1 MRKFLLRPDGLVLN
15 GKVTVLVA
23 SAATDRRQRWGQRL
37 QEAFTIISEV
47 AQRAALEQTMRDLAP
62 GVLLLDLGLPGLGG
76 VRSISRIQ
84 GLSTRTKIIAL
95 AQRVDDREGLVAFEE
110 GAKGYDQRNIEPGQ
124 LRKAVEKVMA
134 GEIWIQRR
142 LVTTLLAA
150 LRSMKQSP
158 RPPSFLDS
166 PRLCRMTPREQQV
179 AELITEG
186 ASNKEIAQQLNIT
199 ERTVKAYLTELFRD
213 LQVSDRLQLA
223 VLLNREGLRPAAL
236 SATGSS
242 RF

>member
-1 MRKFLLRPDGLVLN
+1 MRKFLLRPDGRVLN

-23 SAATDRRQRWGQRL
+23 CAATDRRQRWGQRL

-95 AQRVDDREGLVAFEE
+95 APRVDDREGLVAFEE

-150 LRSMKQSP
+150 
-158 RPPSFLDS
+158 
-166 PRLCRMTPREQQV
+166 
-179 AELITEG
+179 
-186 ASNKEIAQQLNIT
+186 
-199 ERTVKAYLTELFRD
+199 
-213 LQVSDRLQLA
+213 
-223 VLLNREGLRPAAL
+223 
-236 SATGSS
+236 
-242 RF
+242 